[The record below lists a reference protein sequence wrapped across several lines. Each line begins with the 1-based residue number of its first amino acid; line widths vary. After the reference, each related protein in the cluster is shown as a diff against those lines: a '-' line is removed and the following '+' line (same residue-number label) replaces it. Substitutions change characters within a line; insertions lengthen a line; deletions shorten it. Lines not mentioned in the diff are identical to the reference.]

1 MQLRGAK
8 SVADAS
14 RQMRCFFW
22 TNRKSR
28 ARGRARGGGARPRI
42 ARARAI
48 RARRLRSRSSSIALS
63 ADAQHR
69 GGRIG
74 WEQGADTSEHDTY
87 NMSQSPVNGFPQSF
101 GS

>member
-28 ARGRARGGGARPRI
+28 ARGRFEQDVYVQVPLPSRQTHNTVEGALGGS
-42 ARARAI
+42 RAPCRAQT
-48 RARRLRSRSSSIALS
+48 LR
-63 ADAQHR
+63 
-69 GGRIG
+69 
-74 WEQGADTSEHDTY
+74 
-87 NMSQSPVNGFPQSF
+87 NMTLTI
-101 GS
+101 

>member
-28 ARGRARGGGARPRI
+28 ARGRFELDVYVHVQVPLPSRQTHNTVEGALGGS
-42 ARARAI
+42 RAQT
-48 RARRLRSRSSSIALS
+48 LRSMTLTI
-63 ADAQHR
+63 
-69 GGRIG
+69 
-74 WEQGADTSEHDTY
+74 
-87 NMSQSPVNGFPQSF
+87 
-101 GS
+101 

>member
-28 ARGRARGGGARPRI
+28 ARAAARAAAAPARASH
-42 ARARAI
+42 ARARFEQDVYVHVQVPLPSRQTHNTVEGALGGSW
-48 RARRLRSRSSSIALS
+48 AQTLRSMTLTI
-63 ADAQHR
+63 
-69 GGRIG
+69 
-74 WEQGADTSEHDTY
+74 
-87 NMSQSPVNGFPQSF
+87 
-101 GS
+101 

>member
-28 ARGRARGGGARPRI
+28 ARGRARRRA
-42 ARARAI
+42 ARARDSSKTFTFTFKFHCPLGRRTTPW
-48 RARRLRSRSSSIALS
+48 RAHWVGAGRR
-63 ADAQHR
+63 HF
-69 GGRIG
+69 
-74 WEQGADTSEHDTY
+74 GA
-87 NMSQSPVNGFPQSF
+87 
-101 GS
+101 

>member
-28 ARGRARGGGARPRI
+28 ARGRARARGGCARPRI

-48 RARRLRSRSSSIALS
+48 EQDVYVHVQVPLPSRQTHNTVEGALGGSRAPCRA
-63 ADAQHR
+63 
-69 GGRIG
+69 
-74 WEQGADTSEHDTY
+74 
-87 NMSQSPVNGFPQSF
+87 
-101 GS
+101 

>member
-28 ARGRARGGGARPRI
+28 ARGRDSSKTFTFTFKFHCPLGRRTTPWRAHWVGAGRH
-42 ARARAI
+42 AG
-48 RARRLRSRSSSIALS
+48 RRHFVRSMTLTI
-63 ADAQHR
+63 
-69 GGRIG
+69 
-74 WEQGADTSEHDTY
+74 
-87 NMSQSPVNGFPQSF
+87 
-101 GS
+101 

>member
-28 ARGRARGGGARPRI
+28 ARVGGGRGAAAP
-42 ARARAI
+42 ARARDSSKTFTFTFKFHCPLGRRTTPW
-48 RARRLRSRSSSIALS
+48 RAHWVGAGRHAGRR
-63 ADAQHR
+63 HF
-69 GGRIG
+69 
-74 WEQGADTSEHDTY
+74 GA
-87 NMSQSPVNGFPQSF
+87 
-101 GS
+101 

>member
-28 ARGRARGGGARPRI
+28 ARVGGGRGAAAPAPRVI
-42 ARARAI
+42 ARFEQDVYVHVQVP
-48 RARRLRSRSSSIALS
+48 LPSRQTHNTVEGASWV
-63 ADAQHR
+63 
-69 GGRIG
+69 GGRRHF
-74 WEQGADTSEHDTY
+74 GA
-87 NMSQSPVNGFPQSF
+87 
-101 GS
+101 

>member
-28 ARGRARGGGARPRI
+28 ARGRARARRRRPPAHRT
-42 ARARAI
+42 RARDSSKTFTFTFKFHCPLGRRTTPW
-48 RARRLRSRSSSIALS
+48 RAHWVGAGRR
-63 ADAQHR
+63 HF
-69 GGRIG
+69 
-74 WEQGADTSEHDTY
+74 GA
-87 NMSQSPVNGFPQSF
+87 
-101 GS
+101 